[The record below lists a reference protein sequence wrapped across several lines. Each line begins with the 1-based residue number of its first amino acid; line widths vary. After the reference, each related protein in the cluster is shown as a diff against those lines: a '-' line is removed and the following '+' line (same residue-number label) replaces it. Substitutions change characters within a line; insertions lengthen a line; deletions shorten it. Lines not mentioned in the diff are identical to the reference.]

1 MRHRSSP
8 RLGLRHEVAVL
19 LLLSIFAVPGGAQTN
34 QQPAKKSGPEFTRQ
48 GLLIVNFAP
57 LPGADMKFARRV
69 TDAVRSR
76 VLKLADKKELEVID
90 GDDIGWKMERAG
102 YNPDTTYSAN
112 DMKALGR
119 FFRADEYVRAA
130 VSNGPSGTRIRGE
143 LVLMRD
149 ERLRQPLAEVVAPR
163 LDSAAQLFA
172 RSITSARSQFP
183 MERRCENALRDGSGS
198 RAIAAAR
205 GNCGLLTLDNRSRL
219 SRMGADAD
227 QSPSS

>member
-119 FFRADEYVRAA
+119 FFVR
-130 VSNGPSGTRIRGE
+130 
-143 LVLMRD
+143 
-149 ERLRQPLAEVVAPR
+149 
-163 LDSAAQLFA
+163 
-172 RSITSARSQFP
+172 TSTF
-183 MERRCENALRDGSGS
+183 ALRS
-198 RAIAAAR
+198 RTGRVGRAFAA
-205 GNCGLLTLDNRSRL
+205 SWY
-219 SRMGADAD
+219 
-227 QSPSS
+227 